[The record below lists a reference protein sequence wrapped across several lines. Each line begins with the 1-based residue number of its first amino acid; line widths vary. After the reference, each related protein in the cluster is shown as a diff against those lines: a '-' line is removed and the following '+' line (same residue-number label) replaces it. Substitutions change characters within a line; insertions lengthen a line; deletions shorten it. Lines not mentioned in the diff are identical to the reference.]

1 MSKATTKTVNKA
13 LGKPYSL
20 FAKDNYT
27 WMIIGGVIIALGMIL
42 MSGGKSADP
51 NEFNTNEV
59 YGTTRITIA
68 PILVVIGLLV
78 EVFAIFKKSTK
89 EA

>member
-1 MSKATTKTVNKA
+1 MSKVINKTVSKTTN
-13 LGKPYSL
+13 KPYSL
-20 FAKDNYT
+20 FAKENYI
-27 WMIIGGVIIALGMIL
+27 WMIVGGIIIALGMIL

-59 YGTTRITIA
+59 YSFTRITIA
-68 PILVVIGLLV
+68 PVLIVVGLLV
-78 EVFAIFKKSTK
+78 EVFAIFKKSNK